1 MRTRPGTRIPT
12 VALAIAAALAATGCG
27 SDTIRTGRSPVYLI
41 VDRIEGAS
49 GADDN
54 KWGTELLSDVETLR
68 KQTVDG
74 KEVRVPTYYP
84 DPGRAVLRIAM
95 KDIGGAGSPTAPS
108 TNNFVTVTRY
118 RVTYRRTDGRN
129 APGVDVPH
137 PFEGGVTGTI
147 GSTSSSPLGFT
158 LVRLQAKFEPP
169 LIGMRDGG
177 SVATSTIA
185 DVTFYGRDQVGNDI
199 EAGGTI
205 SVTFANWADPDN

>member
-12 VALAIAAALAATGCG
+12 VALAFAAALAAGCG

-41 VDRIEGAS
+41 VERIEGAS

-54 KWGTELLSDVETLR
+54 KWASELFSDVETLR

-84 DPGRAVLRIAM
+84 DLGRAALQTAM
-95 KDIGGAGSPTAPS
+95 KDIVSPAAPS
-108 TNNFVTVTRY
+108 TNNLVTITRY
-118 RVTYRRTDGRN
+118 RVSYRRTDGRN

-147 GSTSSSPLGFT
+147 GPTSSSLGFT

-185 DVTFYGRDQVGNDI
+185 DVTFYGRDQVGNDV
-199 EAGGTI
+199 EATGAIT
-205 SVTFANWADPDN
+205 VTFANWADPDN